1 MKLDA
6 SIVILWALVAVLVF
20 VTWRKKGVAGLREGL
35 AGTYSL
41 VKVIAQIIPFA
52 LLAATLV
59 AQLVPGELIGSLI
72 GKDSGFSGLIIASL
86 AGGLVPSGPFLSFPL
101 AMSLF
106 ASGAGQA
113 QIVAF
118 LTGWSVYAF
127 YRVAVWELPM
137 MGLRFTALRL
147 AASLILPALAGSL
160 AGQLFRLFA

>member
-6 SIVILWALVAVLVF
+6 SVAVLWSLVAILVI

-35 AGTYSL
+35 AGTWKL
-41 VKVIAQIIPFA
+41 TKVAGQIIPFA

-59 AQLVPGELIGSLI
+59 TQIVPGAVIGNLIG
-72 GKDSGFSGLIIASL
+72 DDTGFTGVLIASL

-106 ASGAGQA
+106 AAGAGKA
-113 QIVAF
+113 QVVAF

-127 YRVAVWELPM
+127 YRTIVWEIPF
-137 MGLRFTALRL
+137 MGVRFVLLRI
-147 AASLILPALAGSL
+147 AASLILPIAAGVLSGLLFSL
-160 AGQLFRLFA
+160 L